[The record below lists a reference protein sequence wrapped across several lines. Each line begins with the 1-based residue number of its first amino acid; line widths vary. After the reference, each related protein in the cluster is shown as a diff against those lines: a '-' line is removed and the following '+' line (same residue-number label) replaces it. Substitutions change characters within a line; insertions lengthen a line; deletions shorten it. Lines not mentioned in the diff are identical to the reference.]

1 MLTPTPLEELLDLA
15 ADVIGGDRR
24 VLPAGAAGSPFIT
37 LGGGLGQAVRLQ
49 ARAERQLGLAV
60 DLAQLL
66 GPAPLADVL
75 ARARPAPVR
84 AAGGG
89 ERGAAVRALLP
100 GQSAAL
106 AAEREAGAGAVTRI
120 LSAELSGP
128 LDTDALRRALAALG
142 ARHEGLR
149 TAFAATARGPVRRV
163 LAVCPPSP
171 VTLEAVAAGPGEDLV
186 AAAHARLAARAGRL
200 VTRPGLP
207 PLAFALTPLAT
218 GHHLL
223 SFVHHDAVADS
234 RSAALVWR
242 ELLADYDRAV
252 RRRPLDRAPR
262 PGPDT
267 PGRDGAGTRGGPA
280 RMLPPGAGP
289 RPEHLQRAPHPE
301 HPRHAEPAERADHT
315 GSADRAESA
324 ERQRGVAA
332 GRTGAPGSGPAAARD
347 VRGERLLLGL
357 GTRLRDAADATARR
371 AGVPHSTVLLA
382 AWALAVGRRTGRER
396 LLVDAEMP
404 GRPTAELLG
413 TVVPCAAT
421 APVVCELEGG
431 VDYFLRGVACAFSEA
446 LQYADP
452 DDGAAVRGAA
462 APASPPSPAPARVT
476 FAARDELLPASVR
489 AGALTARFHHGHSGA
504 VTSDA
509 ALTVLRWHEHP
520 LLSLEFAPARLPRA
534 QAAQLARTLRAALTA
549 LATSPPHT
557 PVDDLAL
564 TPADDLP
571 KNPPARTDTP
581 AARPLALPL
590 P

>member
-106 AAEREAGAGAVTRI
+106 AAEREAGAGAVTRV

-128 LDTDALRRALAALG
+128 LDTDALRGALAALS

-163 LAVCPPSP
+163 LAVCPPSL
-171 VTLEAVAAGPGEDLV
+171 VTLEAVAGGPGEDLV
-186 AAAHARLAARAGRL
+186 AAAHARLAVRAVRL

-218 GHHLL
+218 GRHLL

-234 RSAALVWR
+234 RSAALVWQ

-267 PGRDGAGTRGGPA
+267 PGRGGAGGRGGPV
-280 RMLPPGAGP
+280 RMLPPGA
-289 RPEHLQRAPHPE
+289 APHPE
-301 HPRHAEPAERADHT
+301 HPQRAPHPGHPRHAE
-315 GSADRAESA
+315 SADRTDRTDRTESPGRRRA
-324 ERQRGVAA
+324 VAA
-332 GRTGAPGSGPAAARD
+332 ARAGVPGSGPAAARD

-382 AWALAVGRRTGRER
+382 AWALAVGRHTGRER

-413 TVVPCAAT
+413 TVVPCAAA

-462 APASPPSPAPARVT
+462 APAGPLPPAPARVT
-476 FAARDELLPASVR
+476 FAARDELLPASLR

-504 VTSDA
+504 VTADA
-509 ALTVLRWHEHP
+509 ALTVLHWKEHP
-520 LLSLEFAPARLPRA
+520 LLSLEFASARLPRA
-534 QAAQLARTLRAALTA
+534 QAAQLARALRAALTA
-549 LATSPPHT
+549 LVTSPPHT

-564 TPADDLP
+564 APADDLP
-571 KNPPARTDTP
+571 KSPAARAGTP
-581 AARPLALPL
+581 AARSLALPL

>member
-49 ARAERQLGLAV
+49 ACAERQLGLAV

-75 ARARPAPVR
+75 ARARPVPVR

-163 LAVCPPSP
+163 LAVCPPSL

-186 AAAHARLAARAGRL
+186 AAAHARLAVRAGRL

-207 PLAFALTPLAT
+207 PVAFALTPLAP
-218 GHHLL
+218 GRHLL

-267 PGRDGAGTRGGPA
+267 PDRGGAGGRGGPA
-280 RMLPPGAGP
+280 RRQPPGA
-289 RPEHLQRAPHPE
+289 APHPE
-301 HPRHAEPAERADHT
+301 HPRHAEPADHT
-315 GSADRAESA
+315 ETADRTERAESA

-347 VRGERLLLGL
+347 VRGERLLLEL

-382 AWALAVGRRTGRER
+382 AWALVVGRRTGRER

-446 LQYADP
+446 LQYANP

-504 VTSDA
+504 VTADA

-520 LLSLEFAPARLPRA
+520 LLSLEFASARLSRA

-557 PVDDLAL
+557 PVDDLVP

-571 KNPPARTDTP
+571 KNPPTRTDTP

>member
-100 GQSAAL
+100 GQSVAL

-163 LAVCPPSP
+163 LAVCPPSL

-186 AAAHARLAARAGRL
+186 AAAHARLAVRAGRL

-218 GHHLL
+218 GRHLL

-267 PGRDGAGTRGGPA
+267 PGRGGAGARGGPA
-280 RMLPPGAGP
+280 RMLPP
-289 RPEHLQRAPHPE
+289 EIAPHPE
-301 HPRHAEPAERADHT
+301 HPQRAPHSEHPRH
-315 GSADRAESA
+315 ADRAESA
-324 ERQRGVAA
+324 ERQRGAAA
-332 GRTGAPGSGPAAARD
+332 GRTGAPESGPAPARD

-382 AWALAVGRRTGRER
+382 AWALAVGRHTGRER

-462 APASPPSPAPARVT
+462 APASPLPPAPARVA

-504 VTSDA
+504 VTADA

-520 LLSLEFAPARLPRA
+520 LLSLEFASARLPRA

-571 KNPPARTDTP
+571 KNPPTRSDTP

>member
-84 AAGGG
+84 AAGGV

-128 LDTDALRRALAALG
+128 LDTDALRRALAALS

-149 TAFAATARGPVRRV
+149 TAFAATTRGPVRRV
-163 LAVCPPSP
+163 LAVCPPSL
-171 VTLEAVAAGPGEDLV
+171 VTLEAVAGGPGEDLV
-186 AAAHARLAARAGRL
+186 AAAHARLAVRAGRL

-218 GHHLL
+218 GRHLL

-234 RSAALVWR
+234 RSAALVWQ

-267 PGRDGAGTRGGPA
+267 PGRGGGGGGGAPPPGGP
-280 RMLPPGAGP
+280 
-289 RPEHLQRAPHPE
+289 
-301 HPRHAEPAERADHT
+301 
-315 GSADRAESA
+315 
-324 ERQRGVAA
+324 
-332 GRTGAPGSGPAAARD
+332 
-347 VRGERLLLGL
+347 
-357 GTRLRDAADATARR
+357 
-371 AGVPHSTVLLA
+371 
-382 AWALAVGRRTGRER
+382 
-396 LLVDAEMP
+396 
-404 GRPTAELLG
+404 
-413 TVVPCAAT
+413 
-421 APVVCELEGG
+421 
-431 VDYFLRGVACAFSEA
+431 
-446 LQYADP
+446 
-452 DDGAAVRGAA
+452 
-462 APASPPSPAPARVT
+462 PAP
-476 FAARDELLPASVR
+476 
-489 AGALTARFHHGHSGA
+489 
-504 VTSDA
+504 
-509 ALTVLRWHEHP
+509 
-520 LLSLEFAPARLPRA
+520 
-534 QAAQLARTLRAALTA
+534 
-549 LATSPPHT
+549 PP
-557 PVDDLAL
+557 
-564 TPADDLP
+564 
-571 KNPPARTDTP
+571 PPP
-581 AARPLALPL
+581 P
-590 P
+590 